1 MQGILI
7 FQGLSHSREG
17 FFISLGQSCGHS
29 QLGFFCTSIGVSII
43 FKLLPLRRFLG
54 LTFTFLRVFSHKV
67 SSLMAMIASIFVF
80 VFSFTRY
87 SGPLGG
93 GAFVK
98 FSFLESSSTGESSS
112 SSSESTSQP
121 GPSFTTVT
129 ARATSSWPIFA
140 SSSSVSGAC
149 DVWFVWPLCGFSLHV
164 HSIQGFSQL
173 IYSIGQ

>member
-1 MQGILI
+1 MQGILN

-17 FFISLGQSCGHS
+17 FFISLGQGCGHS
-29 QLGFFCTSIGVSII
+29 QLGFFCTSIGISII

-54 LTFTFLRVFSHKV
+54 LTFIFLRAFSHKV
-67 SSLMAMIASIFVF
+67 SLLMAMIASIFVF

-98 FSFLESSSTGESSS
+98 FSSLESSSTGESSS
-112 SSSESTSQP
+112 SSSGPTSRP
-121 GPSFTTVT
+121 GPSFTMVT
-129 ARATSSWPIFA
+129 ARVTSSWPKST
-140 SSSSVSGAC
+140 SSSASGAC

-164 HSIQGFSQL
+164 HSIRGFSQL
-173 IYSIGQ
+173 IYFIGQ

>member
-7 FQGLSHSREG
+7 FQGLLHSREG
-17 FFISLGQSCGHS
+17 FFISLGQGCGHS
-29 QLGFFCTSIGVSII
+29 QLGFLCTSIGISII
-43 FKLLPLRRFLG
+43 FKLLPLRRFLE
-54 LTFTFLRVFSHKV
+54 LTFIFLRAFSCKV

-87 SGPLGG
+87 LGSLVG

-98 FSFLESSSTGESSS
+98 FSPLESSSTGESSS
-112 SSSESTSQP
+112 SSSEYTSQP

-129 ARATSSWPIFA
+129 ARATSSRLKST
-140 SSSSVSGAC
+140 SSSCASRAC
-149 DVWFVWPLCGFSLHV
+149 DVWFVWLLCGFSLHV

-173 IYSIGQ
+173 IYSIRQ

>member
-7 FQGLSHSREG
+7 FQGLLHSREG
-17 FFISLGQSCGHS
+17 FFISLGQGCSCR
-29 QLGFFCTSIGVSII
+29 QLGFFCTSIGISII

-54 LTFTFLRVFSHKV
+54 LTFIFLRAFSHKV

-87 SGPLGG
+87 SGSLGG

-98 FSFLESSSTGESSS
+98 FSSLESSSMGESSS

-121 GPSFTTVT
+121 GPSFTVVT
-129 ARATSSWPIFA
+129 TRMTSSWPKST
-140 SSSSVSGAC
+140 SSPSASGAC

-164 HSIQGFSQL
+164 YSIQGFSQL
-173 IYSIGQ
+173 IYSIQQ